1 MFYII
6 ARFCSFIYIYK
17 IMLGLLKKK
26 PVDKLVEVLGK
37 NKVVTSIVERKL
49 YSYDA
54 TPIPVERAVP
64 SAVIFPE
71 SQEDVQKL
79 VEVCYQ
85 EDVPIFPRGAG
96 SGLTGGAV
104 PTLEKGVVVS
114 FEKMKKF
121 SVDMDN
127 TTAVVEPGVITYELQ
142 QYVEKLGLFYPP
154 DPSSFKYSTI
164 GGNIAENAGGPRCLK
179 YGVTR
184 EYVLGL
190 TAVIK
195 EGKVLKTGNPVI
207 KDVAGY
213 DITKFFVGSEGT
225 LGLIT
230 SATLKLIPKPK
241 ARATAL
247 VLFERLEDV
256 GKAVTKIMT
265 SGVFPSAL
273 EFMDADAIRAVE
285 THKPVGFPKDVSAF
299 LLIEIDGSVEGVK
312 EDLQTVEKLLTSMGL
327 RVQIAQDEAQAE
339 KLWMARK
346 NLGPALANLR
356 TGKINEDI
364 VFPRIYLSEAI
375 PKLRDIAKK
384 HNLLMVIFGHIG
396 DGNLHVNLLYD
407 KKSREEEERAE
418 KAVDEVFEL
427 ALRYNG
433 SITGEHGVG
442 LTKRKFLRWQIGDV
456 GIEVMKSIKMVFD
469 PKNLF
474 NPGKLFAE
482 N

>member
-1 MFYII
+1 M
-6 ARFCSFIYIYK
+6 
-17 IMLGLLKKK
+17 
-26 PVDKLVEVLGK
+26 DKLSEVLGK
-37 NKVVTSIVERKL
+37 NKVNTSIVERKL

-54 TPIPVERAVP
+54 TPIPVERSIP
-64 SAVIFPE
+64 SAVVFPE
-71 SQEDVQKL
+71 NQEDVQKL
-79 VEVCYQ
+79 VEICYQ
-85 EDVPIFPRGAG
+85 EDIPIFPRGAG

-104 PTLEKGVVVS
+104 PTTEKGVVVS

-121 SVDMDN
+121 SVDVDN
-127 TTAVVEPGVITYELQ
+127 ATATVEPGVITHDFQ

-154 DPSSFKYSTI
+154 DPSSFRYSTI

-184 EYVLGL
+184 EYVLGI

-230 SATLKLIPKPK
+230 SATLKLIPKPR

-247 VLFERLEDV
+247 VLFDRLEDV
-256 GKAVTKIMT
+256 GKAVTRIMT

-285 THKPVGFPKDVSAF
+285 DHKPVGLPKDVSAL
-299 LLIEIDGSVEGVK
+299 LLIELDGSPQSVK
-312 EDLQTVEKLLTSMGL
+312 EDLDLVEGLLKQMGL
-327 RVQIAQDEAQAE
+327 RVKVAEDEASAE

-346 NLGPALANLR
+346 NLGPALANLK

-375 PKLRDIAKK
+375 PKLRDVARKYD
-384 HNLLMVIFGHIG
+384 LLMVIFGHIG

-407 KKSREEEERAE
+407 KKNRDEEERAE
-418 KAVDEVFEL
+418 RAVDEIFHL
-427 ALRYNG
+427 ALSYKG

-442 LTKRKFLRWQIGDV
+442 LTKRKFLKWQLGDV
-456 GIEVMKSIKMVFD
+456 GVEVMRDIKSVFD

-474 NPGKLFAE
+474 NPGKLFTE
-482 N
+482 D